1 MSLFSAKPPTG
12 RTQQLPGIPTHHEVL
27 DGPLQGPWPSGTE
40 RLYLAMGCFWGAER
54 MFWSMPGV
62 ISTAVGYMGG
72 SVSHP
77 TYREVCSARTGHTE
91 TAQIVY
97 DPAQISPEE
106 LLKVFWENHDP
117 TTRNRQGNDVGPQ
130 YRSAIFWTTPAQQAA
145 ARATSEAFQQVL
157 TEHGHGAIS
166 TQMESADVV
175 GDFYYAEAEHQQ
187 YLHKHPGGYCNHGP
201 NGLTCPVGIVRQD
214 DLPSQESVLDAQD

>member
-1 MSLFSAKPPTG
+1 
-12 RTQQLPGIPTHHEVL
+12 
-27 DGPLQGPWPSGTE
+27 
-40 RLYLAMGCFWGAER
+40 

-72 SVSHP
+72 TVRHP
-77 TYREVCSARTGHTE
+77 TYREVCSARSGHTE

-97 DPAQISPEE
+97 DPEQVSPEE

-117 TTRNRQGNDVGPQ
+117 TTPNRQGNDVGPQ
-130 YRSAIFWTTPAQQAA
+130 YRSAIFWTTPAQEAA
-145 ARATSEAFQQVL
+145 ARSTSEAFQQVL

-166 TQMESADVV
+166 TQIESADVV

-187 YLHKHPGGYCNHGP
+187 YLYKHPGGYCNHGP

-214 DLPSQESVLDAQD
+214 TLPSQESVLDSHE